1 MKSINKSLLVA
12 AVLSSALAALA
23 QTPGGQNPGSGGT
36 SPDPSNE
43 TNTTN
48 PSGARTSGTGGTS
61 NSQTEGEVRG
71 RAGSGTNTG
80 SNSGMNTDSNTSGV
94 DSSGRVH
101 RGVDDMNQPKKRSF
115 WDRLLGRNKQL
126 DSNKHQSGTGSD
138 DIDASGR
145 RRETQ
150 P

>member
-23 QTPGGQNPGSGGT
+23 QSPGGQNPGSGGT

-48 PSGARTSGTGGTS
+48 ASGART
-61 NSQTEGEVRG
+61 EGDVRG
-71 RAGSGTNTG
+71 RTGTTNSGTTSGTKG

-94 DSSGRVH
+94 DSSRAH
-101 RGVDDMNQPKKRSF
+101 DRGVNDDMSQPKKKRSF
-115 WDRLLGRNKQL
+115 WDRLTGRNKQL
-126 DSNKHQSGTGSD
+126 DTNQNGTGTKGETDS
-138 DIDASGR
+138 SGR
-145 RRETQ
+145 RIETQ